1 MHAQAD
7 HPCPPSQP
15 AHLGTG
21 RASEQVGPTGT
32 GQEFNPQQ
40 SYQHHAAMCMS
51 DCEPR
56 WEVLFEWSL
65 CKEMT
70 QAKNQQLKCTTVI
83 DFYQQAFIT
92 AIGNEWPSIK
102 QPGDVLGT

>member
-1 MHAQAD
+1 MSSKPTRTPVH
-7 HPCPPSQP
+7 
-15 AHLGTG
+15 TG
-21 RASEQVGPTGT
+21 RASEQVIPTGT

-40 SYQHHAAMCMS
+40 SYQHLAAMCTS

-65 CKEMT
+65 CREMT
-70 QAKNQQLKCTTVI
+70 QAKTQQLRCTTVI

-92 AIGNEWPSIK
+92 AIGNEWPSRK